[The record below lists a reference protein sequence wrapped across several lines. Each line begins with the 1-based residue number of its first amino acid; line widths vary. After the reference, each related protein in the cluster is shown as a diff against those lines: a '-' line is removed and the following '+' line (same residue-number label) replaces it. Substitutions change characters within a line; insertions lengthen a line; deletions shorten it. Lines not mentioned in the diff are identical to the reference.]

1 MYFHCRLI
9 AIYTIH
15 IGVGICE
22 CGKPCKLDGG
32 MEGVCQSDGVTC
44 AQNIVPPKCRVGK

>member
-1 MYFHCRLI
+1 M
-9 AIYTIH
+9 IH

-44 AQNIVPPKCRVGK
+44 AQNIIPPKCRVGK